1 MILFCEVRT
10 MQDKDRNMFD
20 RQKLIDYKALETK
33 LYGEMLKLCRFYQK
47 KLSLIS
53 ILGILALVSQE
64 IKDLDKTIIK
74 DIDDET
80 VDNREPLNRLI

>member
-1 MILFCEVRT
+1 

-33 LYGEMLKLCRFYQK
+33 LYGEMLKLCRFYQN